1 MNDIVAG
8 QLIVTAVSPFEPLE
22 FDSLAGQDAL
32 RGIVD
37 ELAAVAESDVDA
49 EDLEHY
55 RGLLAAPVI
64 DIRTAWSLLAVAA

>member
-8 QLIVTAVSPFEPLE
+8 QLIVTAVEPFESLE

-32 RGIVD
+32 RGIVA
-37 ELAAVAESDVDA
+37 ELAAAAETDVDA
-49 EDLEHY
+49 EDLDHY

-64 DIRTAWSLLAVAA
+64 DIRSARSLLAVAA

>member
-32 RGIVD
+32 RDIVA
-37 ELAAVAESDVDA
+37 ELAAAAETDVDA

-64 DIRTAWSLLAVAA
+64 DIRTAPSLLAVAA